1 MLVRCLYAS
10 RVTAPLPAPVLDEIL
25 AQSHRNNPRLGITGL
40 LCFTSDIFV
49 QVLEGGR
56 DEVNDL
62 YNAIIR
68 DDRHSKVRLLVY
80 EEITERRF
88 GNWSM
93 GQVDAKAVNPS
104 LLLKYS
110 KTAMLD
116 PFAITGQATMA
127 LLMELVATG
136 TITGRTSLIGGPGT
150 AHSG

>member
-10 RVTAPLPAPVLDEIL
+10 RFAAPLPASVLDEIL
-25 AQSHRNNPRLGITGL
+25 LQSHRNNPHRGITGL
-40 LCFTSDIFV
+40 LCFTNDIFV

-62 YNAIIR
+62 YNAIVR
-68 DDRHSKVRLLVY
+68 DQRHSQVRLLVY

-110 KTAMLD
+110 RTANLD

-136 TITGRTSLIGGPGT
+136 TITGRISVSGAPG
-150 AHSG
+150 AA